1 LAQWLRCLTLN
12 SSAMKILFLLLLS
25 FICFSFRPSTE
36 RAIKDSRSGFY
47 IFVEDFNK
55 HSFNKYIVESRDS
68 VNTIFEKYFFSELEL
83 GDIQNPIF
91 ISNVNQSFY
100 IARVN
105 VFENANGK
113 KTFKHLK
120 YPKLNKRS
128 KLKPVTL

>member
-1 LAQWLRCLTLN
+1 
-12 SSAMKILFLLLLS
+12 MKFIFLLLIS
-25 FICFSFRPSTE
+25 IICLSFRPSAE
-36 RAIKDSRSGFY
+36 RSSKDARSGFY
-47 IFVEDFNK
+47 IFVEDFNN
-55 HSFNKYIVESRDS
+55 HSYNKYIVESRDS

-113 KTFKHLK
+113 KTFRHLK
-120 YPKLNKRS
+120 YPKTNKRA

>member
-1 LAQWLRCLTLN
+1 
-12 SSAMKILFLLLLS
+12 MKILCLLAIS
-25 FICFSFRPSTE
+25 IFCFSFCPSTE
-36 RAIKDSRSGFY
+36 KTSKNSKSGFY
-47 IFVEDFNK
+47 IFVEDFTNR
-55 HSFNKYIVESRDS
+55 SYDKYIVESRDS

-83 GDIQNPIF
+83 GDIQNPIY
-91 ISNVNQSFY
+91 ISNVNHSFY

-120 YPKLNKRS
+120 YPKLNKRA

>member
-1 LAQWLRCLTLN
+1 MKLFYLFALAV
-12 SSAMKILFLLLLS
+12 
-25 FICFSFRPSTE
+25 ICFSFRPSTE
-36 RAIKDSRSGFY
+36 RASKDARSGFY
-47 IFVEDFNK
+47 IFVEDFNN

-100 IARVN
+100 IARVS

-113 KTFKHLK
+113 KTFRHLK
-120 YPKLNKRS
+120 YPKVNKRA

>member
-1 LAQWLRCLTLN
+1 MRLL
-12 SSAMKILFLLLLS
+12 ILFAASIL
-25 FICFSFRPSTE
+25 CFSFRPSTE
-36 RAIKDSRSGFY
+36 RAVKDSRSGFY
-47 IFVEDFNK
+47 IFVEDFNS
-55 HSFNKYIVESRDS
+55 HSYNKYIVESRDS

-105 VFENANGK
+105 VFENASGK

-120 YPKLNKRS
+120 YPKVNKRA

>member
-1 LAQWLRCLTLN
+1 
-12 SSAMKILFLLLLS
+12 MKLFFLFAVSVL
-25 FICFSFRPSTE
+25 CFSFRPSTE
-36 RAIKDSRSGFY
+36 KSTKDSRSGFY
-47 IFVEDFNK
+47 IFVEDFSN
-55 HSFNKYIVESRDS
+55 HSYDKYIIESRDS
-68 VNTIFEKYFFSELEL
+68 VNIIFEKYFFSELEL

-120 YPKLNKRS
+120 YPKTNKRA